1 MVTVG
6 EILKEA
12 RLKKKLSLSNLEK
25 ETKIKKEFID
35 LIENNLWDKLP
46 DYPVVSGFIKNI
58 AVFLDVPAETANA
71 ILRRDYLPK
80 KLYINPK
87 PDIESKFYWSPKL
100 TFITG
105 ISLLTL
111 LVLGYL
117 GFEYIKFIKPP
128 KLEIYNPKN
137 NEIVLENKV
146 KITGKTTTD
155 VILTVNNQPILLDQE
170 GKFQTEVE
178 ITKDTSSLLFKAISR
193 SGKITEKKVEINVE

>member
-111 LVLGYL
+111 LVLSYL
-117 GFEYIKFIKPP
+117 GFEYLKFIKPP

-137 NEIVLENKV
+137 NEIVLENIV

>member
-46 DYPVVSGFIKNI
+46 DYPVVSGFVKNI

-100 TFITG
+100 TFTTG

-111 LVLGYL
+111 LVLSYL
-117 GFEYIKFIKPP
+117 GFEYLKFIKPP
-128 KLEIYNPKN
+128 ELEIYNPKN

-178 ITKDTSSLLFKAISR
+178 ITKDTLSLLFKAISR

>member
-46 DYPVVSGFIKNI
+46 DYPVVSGFVKNI

-111 LVLGYL
+111 LVLSYL
-117 GFEYIKFIKPP
+117 GFEYLKFIKPP
-128 KLEIYNPKN
+128 ELEIYNPKN

>member
-128 KLEIYNPKN
+128 KLEIQ
-137 NEIVLENKV
+137 
-146 KITGKTTTD
+146 KIMK
-155 VILTVNNQPILLDQE
+155 
-170 GKFQTEVE
+170 
-178 ITKDTSSLLFKAISR
+178 
-193 SGKITEKKVEINVE
+193 

>member
-12 RLKKKLSLSNLEK
+12 RLKKKLSLSSLEK

-46 DYPVVSGFIKNI
+46 DYPVVSGFVRNL
-58 AVFLDVPAETANA
+58 AVFLEISAETTNA

-80 KLYINPK
+80 KLHINPN
-87 PDIESKFYWSPKL
+87 PDIESKFYWSPRL
-100 TFITG
+100 TFVTG

-117 GFEYIKFIKPP
+117 GFEYLKFVKPP
-128 KLEIYNPKN
+128 ELEIYNPKN
-137 NEIVLENKV
+137 NEVVFENKV
-146 KITGKTTTD
+146 KVTGKTTTD

-170 GKFQTEVE
+170 GKFQTEIE
-178 ITKDTSSLLFKAISR
+178 ITKDTSNLLFKAISR
-193 SGKITEKKVEINVE
+193 SGKITEKVRNISVE

>member
-46 DYPVVSGFIKNI
+46 DYPVVSGFVKNI

-111 LVLGYL
+111 LVLSYL
-117 GFEYIKFIKPP
+117 GFEYLKFIKPP
-128 KLEIYNPKN
+128 ELEIYNPKN
-137 NEIVLENKV
+137 NEIVLENIV

>member
-46 DYPVVSGFIKNI
+46 DYPVVSGFVKNI

-111 LVLGYL
+111 LVLSYL
-117 GFEYIKFIKPP
+117 GFEYLKFIKPP
-128 KLEIYNPKN
+128 ELEIYNPKN
-137 NEIVLENKV
+137 NEIVLENIV

-170 GKFQTEVE
+170 GKFQIEVE
-178 ITKDTSSLLFKAISR
+178 ITKDTSRLLFKAISR

>member
-35 LIENNLWDKLP
+35 LIENNSWDKLP
-46 DYPVVSGFIKNI
+46 DYPVVSGFVKNL
-58 AVFLDVPAETANA
+58 ADFLDISAETTNA

-80 KLYINPK
+80 KLHINPK
-87 PDIESKFYWSPKL
+87 PDIGSKFYWSPKL
-100 TFITG
+100 TFVTS

-111 LVLGYL
+111 LVLSYL
-117 GFEYIKFIKPP
+117 GFEYLKFIKPP
-128 KLEIYNPKN
+128 ELEIYNPKN
-137 NEIVLENKV
+137 NEIVLENKI
-146 KITGKTTTD
+146 KIIGKTTTD

-170 GKFQTEVE
+170 GNFQTEIE
-178 ITKDTSSLLFKAISR
+178 ITKDTRNLLFKAISR

>member
-111 LVLGYL
+111 LVLSYL
-117 GFEYIKFIKPP
+117 GFEYLKFIKPP
-128 KLEIYNPKN
+128 ELEIYNPKN
-137 NEIVLENKV
+137 NEIVLENIV